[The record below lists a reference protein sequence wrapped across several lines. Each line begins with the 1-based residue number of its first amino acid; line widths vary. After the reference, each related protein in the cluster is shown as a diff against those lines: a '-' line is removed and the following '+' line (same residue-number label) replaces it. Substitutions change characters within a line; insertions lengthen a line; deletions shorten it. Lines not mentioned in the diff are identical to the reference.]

1 MTSISLFNPITLGDL
16 PLENRIFLPPL
27 TRCRS
32 TQPGDI
38 PNALMAEYYAQRTQ
52 AGFLLTEGT
61 QIEPRGQGYAWTP
74 GIYSPEQIAGWK
86 LVTDAV
92 HAKKRPIFAQL
103 WHVGRVSHHLVQPNH
118 QSPIA
123 PSAVAATGVNVFI
136 PTGPGTGKLV
146 PPDTPR
152 ALTIPEIHELVELY
166 AQAARNA
173 LQAGFDGVEIHAA
186 NGYLV
191 NQFISERANFRT
203 DAYGGSLS
211 NRLRFLR
218 EVVETVSAVV
228 SPERLGVRFSPLFS
242 TTKEERVYLGLL
254 ESNPA
259 ETYTQAVR
267 VLADAGIAYL
277 SLAEADWDNAPD
289 MPDSFRAAVRDIFP
303 GRILCAGRY
312 DKAKADHVLQ
322 NGWADMIGF
331 GRKFIANP
339 DLPTRLQHGWPL
351 NAIDPTTMYG
361 GSAHGY
367 TDYPFYNQD
376 DKK

>member
-1 MTSISLFNPITLGDL
+1 MSSSSLLEPVRLGDL
-16 PLENRIFLPPL
+16 SLENRIFLPPL

-92 HAKKRPIFAQL
+92 HAKQRPIFAQL
-103 WHVGRVSHHLVQPNH
+103 WHVGRVSHRALQPGH
-118 QSPIA
+118 EAPIA

-146 PPDTPR
+146 PPDMPR
-152 ALTIPEIHELVELY
+152 ALSIPEIHDLVELY

-173 LQAGFDGVEIHAA
+173 LSAGFDGVEIHAA
-186 NGYLV
+186 NGYLI

-203 DAYGGSLS
+203 DAYGGCLS

-218 EVVETVSAVV
+218 EVVEAVSAVV
-228 SPERLGVRFSPLFS
+228 TPDRLGVRFSPLFG
-242 TTKEERVYLGLL
+242 TTTEERVYLGLL
-254 ESNPA
+254 EDNPA
-259 ETYTQAVR
+259 ETYTAAVR
-267 VLADAGIAYL
+267 VLADAGIAYV
-277 SLAEADWDNAPD
+277 SLAEADWDNAPE
-289 MPDSFRAAVRDIFP
+289 MPDAFRASVRDIFG

-312 DKAKADHVLQ
+312 DLHKAQHVLAHD
-322 NGWADMIGF
+322 WADMIGF

-339 DLPTRLQHGWPL
+339 DLPARLEHGWPL
-351 NAIDPTTMYG
+351 NSLDPATMYG
-361 GSAHGY
+361 GGAHGY
-367 TDYPFYNQD
+367 TDYPFHNQ
-376 DKK
+376 

>member
-1 MTSISLFNPITLGDL
+1 MSSPSLFEPARLGDL
-16 PLENRIFLPPL
+16 SLENRIFLPPL

-52 AGFLLTEGT
+52 AGFLITEGT

-74 GIYSPEQIAGWK
+74 GIYSPEQVAGWK

-92 HAKKRPIFAQL
+92 HAKQRPIFAQL
-103 WHVGRVSHHLVQPNH
+103 WHVGRVSHRALQPDH
-118 QSPIA
+118 EAPIA

-152 ALTIPEIHELVELY
+152 ALSIPEIHELVEMY

-173 LQAGFDGVEIHAA
+173 LSAGFDGVEIHAA
-186 NGYLV
+186 NGYLI

-218 EVVETVSAVV
+218 EVVEAVSAVV
-228 SPERLGVRFSPLFS
+228 TPERMGVRFSPLFG
-242 TTKEERVYLGLL
+242 TTTEERVYLGLL
-254 ESNPA
+254 EDNPA
-259 ETYTQAVR
+259 ETYTAAVR
-267 VLADAGIAYL
+267 VLADAGIAYV
-277 SLAEADWDNAPD
+277 SLAEADWDNAPE
-289 MPDSFRAAVRDIFP
+289 MPDTFRTSVRDIFG

-312 DKAKADHVLQ
+312 DLHKAQHVLAH
-322 NGWADMIGF
+322 GWADMIGF

-339 DLPTRLQHGWPL
+339 DLPVRLEHNWPL
-351 NAIDPTTMYG
+351 NPLDPATMYG

-367 TDYPFYNQD
+367 TDYPFHNQ
-376 DKK
+376 

>member
-1 MTSISLFNPITLGDL
+1 MSSSSLFGPVRLGDL
-16 PLENRIFLPPL
+16 SLENRIFLPPL

-52 AGFLLTEGT
+52 AGFLITEGT

-74 GIYSPEQIAGWK
+74 GIYSPEQVAGWE
-86 LVTDAV
+86 LVSDAV
-92 HAKKRPIFAQL
+92 HAKWRPIFAQL
-103 WHVGRVSHHLVQPNH
+103 WHVGRVSHRALQPGH
-118 QSPIA
+118 EAPIA

-146 PPDTPR
+146 PPDMPR
-152 ALTIPEIHELVELY
+152 ALSIPEIHELVEMY

-173 LQAGFDGVEIHAA
+173 LSAGFDGVEIHAA
-186 NGYLV
+186 NGYLI
-191 NQFISERANFRT
+191 NQFISERTNFRT

-218 EVVETVSAVV
+218 EVVEAVSAVV
-228 SPERLGVRFSPLFS
+228 TPDRMGVRFSPLFG
-242 TTKEERVYLGLL
+242 TTTEERVYLGLL
-254 ESNPA
+254 EDNPA
-259 ETYTQAVR
+259 ETYTAAVR
-267 VLADAGIAYL
+267 VLAKAGIAYV
-277 SLAEADWDNAPD
+277 SLAEADWDNAPE
-289 MPDSFRAAVRDIFP
+289 MPDTFRASVRDIFG

-312 DKAKADHVLQ
+312 DLHKAQHVLGH
-322 NGWADMIGF
+322 GWADMIGF

-339 DLPTRLQHGWPL
+339 DLPARLEHSWTLNPL
-351 NAIDPTTMYG
+351 DPATMYG

-367 TDYPFYNQD
+367 TDYPFHNQ
-376 DKK
+376 

>member
-1 MTSISLFNPITLGDL
+1 MSSSSLFDPVQLGDL
-16 PLENRIFLPPL
+16 SLENRIFLPPL

-38 PNALMAEYYAQRTQ
+38 ANALMAEYYAQRAQ
-52 AGFLLTEGT
+52 AGFLITEGT

-74 GIYSPEQIAGWK
+74 GIYSPEQVAGWK

-92 HAKKRPIFAQL
+92 HAKQRPIFAQL
-103 WHVGRVSHHLVQPNH
+103 WHVGRVSHRALQPSH
-118 QSPIA
+118 EAPIA

-152 ALTIPEIHELVELY
+152 ALSIPEIHELVEMY

-173 LQAGFDGVEIHAA
+173 LSAGFDGVEIHAA
-186 NGYLV
+186 NGYLI

-218 EVVETVSAVV
+218 EVVEAVSAVV
-228 SPERLGVRFSPLFS
+228 TPDRIGVRFSPLFG
-242 TTKEERVYLGLL
+242 TTTEERVYLGLL
-254 ESNPA
+254 EDNPA

-267 VLADAGIAYL
+267 VLADADIAYV
-277 SLAEADWDNAPD
+277 SLAEADWDNAPE
-289 MPDSFRAAVRDIFP
+289 MPDTFRASVRDIFG

-312 DKAKADHVLQ
+312 DLHKAQHVLAH
-322 NGWADMIGF
+322 GWADMIGF

-339 DLPTRLQHGWPL
+339 DLPARLEQGWPL
-351 NAIDPTTMYG
+351 NPLDPVTMYG
-361 GSAHGY
+361 GGAHGY
-367 TDYPFYNQD
+367 TDYPFHNQ
-376 DKK
+376 